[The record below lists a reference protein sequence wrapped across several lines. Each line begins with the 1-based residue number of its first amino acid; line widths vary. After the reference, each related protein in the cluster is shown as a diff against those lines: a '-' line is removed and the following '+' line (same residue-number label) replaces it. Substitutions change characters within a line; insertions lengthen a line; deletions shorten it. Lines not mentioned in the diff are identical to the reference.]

1 MQLKSFALL
10 LILSSFLVKTS
21 IAQNC
26 DPWIVQIYKELYNA
40 SPTAKE
46 CDIKNYN
53 NGSWNSY
60 NELKG
65 YIKQYKTFGTG
76 QKINLTWKYT
86 PSEVTG
92 DQWIT
97 QIYKEEYGRKP
108 NAWEYNIQNYN
119 EGRWGTYD
127 ELKNLIRQYQSSVA
141 SAGMFLD
148 LYDLGN
154 GRFVVDLKINGK
166 SVAVSMIEGRGGN
179 VVASGGANVIAAGG
193 GNVVASGGANVVA
206 SGGANV
212 VASGGAN
219 VVAPGGANVVA
230 SGGGN
235 VIAPGGGNLVINSN
249 VQGFRPGSIYRIQS
263 GSNRTIKTT
272 GRGGI
277 IIR

>member
-1 MQLKSFALL
+1 MKLKS
-10 LILSSFLVKTS
+10 LILLFILCSFLAKNS
-21 IAQNC
+21 NAQNC

-65 YIKQYKTFGTG
+65 YIKQYKMIGTG

-86 PSEVTG
+86 PSEVSG

-97 QIYKEEYGRKP
+97 QIYNELYGRKP
-108 NAWEYNIQNYN
+108 NAWEYNILNYN
-119 EGRWGTYD
+119 EGSWRSYD
-127 ELKNLIRQYQSSVA
+127 ELKNLIRQYQSNVS

-166 SVAVSMIEGRGGN
+166 SIAVNMIEGRGGN
-179 VVASGGANVIAAGG
+179 VVASGGANVISA
-193 GNVVASGGANVVA
+193 GGANVVSA
-206 SGGANV
+206 GGANV
-212 VASGGAN
+212 VS
-219 VVAPGGANVVA
+219 PGGANVVSPGGA
-230 SGGGN
+230 NVVSSGGGN
-235 VIAPGGGNLVINSN
+235 VISPGGGNLVINPN
-249 VQGFRPGSIYRIQS
+249 AQGFRPGSIYRIQS
-263 GSNRTIKTT
+263 GASRTIKTT

>member
-1 MQLKSFALL
+1 
-10 LILSSFLVKTS
+10 
-21 IAQNC
+21 
-26 DPWIVQIYKELYNA
+26 
-40 SPTAKE
+40 
-46 CDIKNYN
+46 
-53 NGSWNSY
+53 
-60 NELKG
+60 
-65 YIKQYKTFGTG
+65 
-76 QKINLTWKYT
+76 
-86 PSEVTG
+86 
-92 DQWIT
+92 
-97 QIYKEEYGRKP
+97 
-108 NAWEYNIQNYN
+108 
-119 EGRWGTYD
+119 
-127 ELKNLIRQYQSSVA
+127 VA

-193 GNVVASGGANVVA
+193 G
-206 SGGANV
+206 NV

>member
-1 MQLKSFALL
+1 
-10 LILSSFLVKTS
+10 
-21 IAQNC
+21 
-26 DPWIVQIYKELYNA
+26 
-40 SPTAKE
+40 
-46 CDIKNYN
+46 
-53 NGSWNSY
+53 
-60 NELKG
+60 
-65 YIKQYKTFGTG
+65 
-76 QKINLTWKYT
+76 
-86 PSEVTG
+86 
-92 DQWIT
+92 
-97 QIYKEEYGRKP
+97 
-108 NAWEYNIQNYN
+108 
-119 EGRWGTYD
+119 
-127 ELKNLIRQYQSSVA
+127 
-141 SAGMFLD
+141 MFLD